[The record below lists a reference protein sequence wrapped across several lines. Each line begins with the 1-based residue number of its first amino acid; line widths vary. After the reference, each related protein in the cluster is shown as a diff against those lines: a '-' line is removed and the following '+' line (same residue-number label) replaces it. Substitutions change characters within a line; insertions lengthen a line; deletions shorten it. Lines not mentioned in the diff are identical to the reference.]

1 MQVDIEAETT
11 SPIFDTFLRY
21 VFVCCVYLESCDMSD
36 SLLGGVVINE
46 VLVDPNSASG
56 ENFDTDGNGSAN
68 AQDEFIELYNTSDE
82 AIDIS
87 GLELWDAGV
96 GNWFTFPSGTILAAG
111 GHAVVVTGVQAGG
124 SLPTGGPDDLFFD
137 AGRGSSLINNGG
149 DNITLLDPE
158 TGTFI
163 QATFNGDALD
173 DPTLG
178 AGGYEGF
185 PEDAERIGAGEN
197 FGSDTDGQ
205 SLQRTGDGTTTFSSD
220 TPTPGITNICFADGT
235 RLLTPSGPRKVE
247 DLKIG
252 DLVMTADGRTAPVRW
267 VFFKQWSAQDMSA
280 HRNLAPICI
289 SKDAFGAGLPERDLL
304 LSQQHRILVEG
315 PIAQRMFGAREV
327 LVPAKALLSLP
338 GIYIDTPSACVR
350 YYHIM
355 LDAHEIV
362 IAEGVR
368 SESLYLGPQALHSI
382 PEPSLHEAL
391 VLLGLPRNA
400 LMRGEIT
407 PARPLVPMKRARRL
421 IARHVKNQKP
431 IIASFE
437 RYTARV

>member
-1 MQVDIEAETT
+1 
-11 SPIFDTFLRY
+11 
-21 VFVCCVYLESCDMSD
+21 MSD
-36 SLLGGVVINE
+36 SLLGGIVINE

-56 ENFDTDGNGSAN
+56 ENFDTDGNSSAN
-68 AQDEFIELYNTSDE
+68 ETDEYIELYNTSDE

-96 GNWFTFPSGTILAAG
+96 GNWFTFPSGTVLAAG
-111 GHAVVVTGVQAGG
+111 GHAVVMTGVQPGG
-124 SLPTGGPDDLFFD
+124 SLPTGGTDDLFFE
-137 AGRGSSLINNGG
+137 AGRGSALINNGG

-178 AGGYEGF
+178 AGGYDGF
-185 PEDAERIGAGEN
+185 PEDAVRIGSGED

-205 SLQRTGDGTTTFSSD
+205 SLQRTGDGKTTFSSD
-220 TPTPGITNICFADGT
+220 TPTPGTANICFADGT
-235 RLLTPSGPRKVE
+235 HLLTPSGPCKVE
-247 DLKIG
+247 DLNVG
-252 DLVMTADGRTAPVRW
+252 DLVMIADGRTAPVRW
-267 VFFKQWSAQDMSA
+267 VFVKKWSAQDMSA

-289 SKDAFGAGLPERDLL
+289 SKDAFGVGLPERDLR

-315 PIAQRMFGAREV
+315 PIAQRMFGVREV

-338 GIYIDTPSACVR
+338 GIYIDIPSACVR
-350 YYHIM
+350 YYHVM
-355 LDAHEIV
+355 LDVHDV
-362 IAEGVR
+362 LIAEGVR

-382 PEPSLHEAL
+382 PEAALHEAL
-391 VLLGLPRNA
+391 MLLGLSRRA
-400 LMRGEIT
+400 LIRREIT
-407 PARPLVPMKRARRL
+407 PARPLVPVKRARHL

-431 IIASFE
+431 VIAGFE
-437 RYTARV
+437 TNTARSRAVHSGNA